1 MAKKKAVLF
10 GKRRLFSL
18 GKRGGKQMKNI
29 GTKKLGVV
37 GLSALQGRYSVR
49 RAARIS
55 EFYRRGPFAS
65 EGTVFSDCGYSIL
78 VDYGRNLKKKQ
89 RKCEKKKTNYVG
101 LLSK

>member
-1 MAKKKAVLF
+1 
-10 GKRRLFSL
+10 
-18 GKRGGKQMKNI
+18 MKNI

-49 RAARIS
+49 QAARIS

-89 RKCEKKKTNYVG
+89 RKWNRSSGKTA
-101 LLSK
+101 LDLMITWRA

>member
-1 MAKKKAVLF
+1 
-10 GKRRLFSL
+10 
-18 GKRGGKQMKNI
+18 MKNI

-65 EGTVFSDCGYSIL
+65 EGTVFSDCGYSIQ
-78 VDYGRNLKKKQ
+78 VEIERFVKRKQ
-89 RKCEKKKTNYVG
+89 RFDEETGKKKTRSDLCRV
-101 LLSK
+101 LV